1 MGSDAASSDV
11 IPRPA
16 IGNNRGPPD
25 VWTEGQTRQAEERRV
40 VEIGRPVVPAGQ
52 VVLAGRAVPA
62 GQAPDPPSATS
73 TDGPSSSA
81 AAPTPG
87 DAPGVGDFGTIA
99 RRYADQLYGF
109 CVRLAGDPSEAED
122 LFQETLLRALRAW
135 PEVRRPERAK
145 GWLFAIATNAWR
157 DQLRARNRR
166 VATTSLDEVDE
177 DDPEFSLFQ
186 VLAIEDPFPYS
197 DELHLDFLRLFRDED
212 VQAVF
217 GAINPVFRLPLIL
230 TVVHGFSCKEAAAV
244 LDIPLGTLL
253 SRLHRGRKQLER
265 GLWDYAVRNGL
276 IDVGD
281 ER

>member
-1 MGSDAASSDV
+1 MTADCPSTSSTHGSLATADDEAA
-11 IPRPA
+11 
-16 IGNNRGPPD
+16 
-25 VWTEGQTRQAEERRV
+25 
-40 VEIGRPVVPAGQ
+40 
-52 VVLAGRAVPA
+52 
-62 GQAPDPPSATS
+62 
-73 TDGPSSSA
+73 
-81 AAPTPG
+81 
-87 DAPGVGDFGTIA
+87 VGDFGTVA

-135 PEVRRPERAK
+135 PEIHRPERVK

-166 VATTSLDEVDE
+166 LPTTSLDEVGE

-186 VLAIEDPFPYS
+186 TLAVEDPFPYS

-230 TVVHGFSCKEAAAV
+230 TVVHGFSCKEAAAILAV
-244 LDIPLGTLL
+244 PLGTLL

-276 IDVGD
+276 IHVGD